1 MDNKFDKNDLN
12 EAEYSSA
19 DNDFKSLYG
28 LTPIVENTIKLTLKK
43 KNRQGLKR
51 LIEPLHPADQ
61 ADMIERLSNE
71 NLNSFLNLLGK
82 TLDPEVLVYL
92 DHNVQEKVIDFI
104 GTRGLAKAIPELH
117 SDDAV
122 EILQELEEKDRKVVI
137 KQLPKADRIL
147 VEEALSFPE
156 SSAGRLM
163 QREFLAFPSNW
174 TVGQTIDHMRTK
186 SQDEEENF
194 YSIYIVD
201 PAQRLLGVISLSK
214 LLSAKRPIRLN
225 DLMQANPRSA
235 NPRSVNVDTD
245 QEEVALLFQQYGL
258 VNMPVT
264 DVANR
269 LLGVILVD
277 DIVDVIN
284 EEVEE
289 DLQGLA
295 GVSDFSIRSSFVE
308 TVKGRFSWLIL
319 NMFTAILASSVIG
332 LFQDEIEKL
341 VALAVLMP
349 IVASMGGNAGTQ
361 TVTVA
366 VRALATRQLNYTNLQ
381 KFVFKETWVGLVNG
395 VIFAFLSVLLAYLWF
410 GDKQIAF
417 IMGLAMIANLLFAG
431 ILGTLIPL
439 TLEKLKIDPAISSS
453 VFLTTATDV
462 IGFFTF
468 LGLSALVI
476 L

>member
-1 MDNKFDKNDLN
+1 MVHNDEKIKLDQN
-12 EAEYSSA
+12 ITN
-19 DNDFKSLYG
+19 NDDSNFKSLYG
-28 LTPIVENTIKLTLKK
+28 LTPVVENTIINAISNKNARSLKK
-43 KNRQGLKR
+43 

-61 ADMIERLSNE
+61 ADMLERLADEQISD
-71 NLNSFLNLLGK
+71 FLGLLGK
-82 TLDPEVLVYL
+82 SLDPEVLVYL
-92 DHNVQEKVIDFI
+92 DLNVQEKVIDFI
-104 GTRGLAKAIPELH
+104 GPKALAKAIPELH

-122 EILQELEEKDRKVVI
+122 EILQELEEADRNVII
-137 KQLPKADRIL
+137 KQLPKSDRIL

-163 QREFLAFPSNW
+163 QREFLAFPGNW
-174 TVGQTIDHMRTK
+174 TVGQTIDHMRDQP
-186 SQDEEENF
+186 QDNEDNF
-194 YSIYIVD
+194 YSVYIVD
-201 PAQRLLGVISLSK
+201 PAHRLLGVISLSR
-214 LLSAKRPIRLN
+214 LLSAKRPVRLN
-225 DLMQANPRSA
+225 NLMEA
-235 NPRSVNVDTD
+235 NPRSVNVETD
-245 QEEVALLFQQYGL
+245 QEEVSLLFQQYGL
-258 VNMPVT
+258 VNMPVI
-264 DVANR
+264 DKVGR
-269 LLGVILVD
+269 LLGVIIVD

-284 EEVEE
+284 EEAEE
-289 DLQGLA
+289 DLQGLT
-295 GVSDFSIRSSFVE
+295 GVSNLSITASFIE
-308 TVKGRFSWLIL
+308 TIKGRFSWLIL
-319 NMFTAILASSVIG
+319 NMFTAILASTVIG
-332 LFQDEIEKL
+332 LFQEEIEKL

-381 KFVFKETWVGLVNG
+381 KFVLKETWLGLVNG
-395 VIFAFLSVLLAYLWF
+395 FLFAVLSVLLAYLWF
-410 GDKQIAF
+410 GDKQIAL

-439 TLEKLKIDPAISSS
+439 TLEKFNIDPAISSS

>member
-1 MDNKFDKNDLN
+1 MENKFQKNDLS
-12 EAEYSSA
+12 EVDYSSA
-19 DNDFKSLYG
+19 GNDFNSLYG
-28 LTPIVENTIKLTLKK
+28 LSSGVEEAILLTINK
-43 KNRQGLKR
+43 KNRQGLIK
-51 LIEPLHPADQ
+51 LVAPLHPADQ
-61 ADMIERLSNE
+61 ADMIERLSVE
-71 NLNSFLNLLGK
+71 KLNSFLNLLGK
-82 TLDPEVLVYL
+82 ALDPEVLVYL

-104 GTRGLAKAIPELH
+104 GTKALARAIPELH
-117 SDDAV
+117 SDDAI
-122 EILQELEEKDRKVVI
+122 EILEELEEKDRNVVI
-137 KQLPKADRIL
+137 KQLPKANRIL

-163 QREFLAFPSNW
+163 QREFLAFPENW
-174 TVGQTIDHMRTK
+174 TVGQTIEHMRTQP
-186 SQDEEENF
+186 QDEEENF
-194 YSIYIVD
+194 YSIYIID
-201 PAQRLLGVISLSK
+201 PGHRLLGVISLSK
-214 LLSAKRPIRLN
+214 LLSAKTQIKLN
-225 DLMQANPRSA
+225 DLMQI
-235 NPRSVNVDTD
+235 NPRSVHVDTD

-258 VNMPVT
+258 VNMPVI
-264 DVANR
+264 DLADR
-269 LLGVILVD
+269 LLGVIIVD

-295 GVSDFSIRSSFVE
+295 GVSDFSIRSSFLE
-308 TVKGRFSWLIL
+308 TAKGRFSWLIL

-332 LFQDEIEKL
+332 LFQEEIEKL

-366 VRALATRQLNYTNLQ
+366 VRALATRQLDYSNLQ
-381 KFVFKETWVGLVNG
+381 KFVLKETWVGLING
-395 VIFAFLSVLLAYLWF
+395 IIFSFLSVLLAYLWF
-410 GDKQIAF
+410 GDKQIAI

-439 TLEKLKIDPAISSS
+439 TLEKFKIDPAISSS

>member
-1 MDNKFDKNDLN
+1 MDLKENKN
-12 EAEYSSA
+12 YSEIEDVSKTET
-19 DNDFKSLYG
+19 NFRSLYG
-28 LTPIVENTIKLTLKK
+28 LTPEVENAISISIEKNNKLELLK
-43 KNRQGLKR
+43 
-51 LIEPLHPADQ
+51 LISPLHPADQ
-61 ADMIERLSNE
+61 ADMLERLTSE
-71 NLNSFLNLLGK
+71 KLVTAISLLGK
-82 TLDPEVLVYL
+82 ELDPEVLVYL
-92 DHNVQEKVIDFI
+92 DQNVQEKVIDII
-104 GTRGLAKAIPELH
+104 GPRALARAIPILH

-122 EILQELEEKDRKVVI
+122 DILQELEEEERKVVI

-156 SSAGRLM
+156 ESAGRLM

-186 SQDEEENF
+186 PQEEDSF
-194 YSIYIVD
+194 YSIYVVD
-201 PAQRLLGVISLSK
+201 PAHRLLGVISLSK
-214 LLSAKRPIRLN
+214 LLSAKRPVRLK
-225 DLMQANPRSA
+225 DLMVTS
-235 NPRSVNVDTD
+235 PRSVNVETD

-258 VNMPVT
+258 VDMPVI
-264 DVANR
+264 DNINR
-269 LLGVILVD
+269 LLGVIIVD

-284 EEVEE
+284 EEAEE
-289 DLQGLA
+289 DLQGLT
-295 GVSDFSIRSSFVE
+295 GVSDLSISSSFVE

-319 NMFTAILASSVIG
+319 NMLTAILASSVIG
-332 LFQDEIEKL
+332 LFQEEIEKL

-381 KFVFKETWVGLVNG
+381 KFVLKETWVGLLNG
-395 VIFAFLSVLLAYLWF
+395 LLFALLSALLAYLWF
-410 GDKQIAF
+410 DDELIAI
-417 IMGLAMIANLLFAG
+417 IMGLAMVANLLFAG

-439 TLEKLKIDPAISSS
+439 TLEKFKIDPAISSS

-468 LGLSALVI
+468 LGLSAIII

>member
-1 MDNKFDKNDLN
+1 MDLKKNKNDLEIEDVSKTGTN
-12 EAEYSSA
+12 
-19 DNDFKSLYG
+19 FRSLYG
-28 LTPIVENTIKLTLKK
+28 LTPEVENAILIAIENNNKQDLIKLIT
-43 KNRQGLKR
+43 
-51 LIEPLHPADQ
+51 PLHPADQ
-61 ADMIERLSNE
+61 ADMLERLTGDELVTAIS
-71 NLNSFLNLLGK
+71 LLGK
-82 TLDPEVLVYL
+82 ALDPEVLVYL
-92 DHNVQEKVIDFI
+92 DQNVQENVIDII
-104 GTRGLAKAIPELH
+104 GPRALARAIPVLH

-122 EILQELEEKDRKVVI
+122 DILQELREEERKVVI

-156 SSAGRLM
+156 ESAGRLM

-174 TVGQTIDHMRTK
+174 TVGQTIDHMRGK
-186 SQDEEENF
+186 PQEEDNF
-194 YSIYIVD
+194 YSIYVVD
-201 PAQRLLGVISLSK
+201 PAHRLLGVISLSK
-214 LLSAKRPIRLN
+214 LLSAKRSIRLK
-225 DLMQANPRSA
+225 DLMVNS
-235 NPRSVNVDTD
+235 PRSVNVETD

-258 VNMPVT
+258 VDMPVI
-264 DVANR
+264 DNINR
-269 LLGVILVD
+269 LLGVIIVD

-284 EEVEE
+284 EEAEE
-289 DLQGLA
+289 DLQGLT
-295 GVSDFSIRSSFVE
+295 GVSDLSISSSFIE

-319 NMFTAILASSVIG
+319 NMITAILASSVIG
-332 LFQDEIEKL
+332 LFQEEIEKL

-381 KFVFKETWVGLVNG
+381 KFVLKETWVGLLNG
-395 VIFAFLSVLLAYLWF
+395 LLFALLSALLAYLWF
-410 GDKQIAF
+410 DDELIAI
-417 IMGLAMIANLLFAG
+417 IMGLAMVANLLFAG

-439 TLEKLKIDPAISSS
+439 TLEKFKIDPAISSS

-468 LGLSALVI
+468 LGLSAIVI

>member
-1 MDNKFDKNDLN
+1 MVHNYEKIKLDENFSNNDDSN
-12 EAEYSSA
+12 
-19 DNDFKSLYG
+19 FKSLYG
-28 LTPIVENTIKLTLKK
+28 LTPVVENTIINAISNKNARSLKK
-43 KNRQGLKR
+43 

-61 ADMIERLSNE
+61 ADMLERLTDEQISD
-71 NLNSFLNLLGK
+71 FLGLLGK
-82 TLDPEVLVYL
+82 SLDPEVLVYL
-92 DHNVQEKVIDFI
+92 DLNVQEKVIDFI
-104 GTRGLAKAIPELH
+104 GPKALAKAIPELH

-122 EILQELEEKDRKVVI
+122 EILQELEEADRNVII
-137 KQLPKADRIL
+137 KQLPKSDRIL

-163 QREFLAFPSNW
+163 QREFLAFPGNW
-174 TVGQTIDHMRTK
+174 TVGQTIDHMRDQP
-186 SQDEEENF
+186 QDNEDNF
-194 YSIYIVD
+194 YSVYIVD
-201 PAQRLLGVISLSK
+201 PAHRLLGVISLSR
-214 LLSAKRPIRLN
+214 LLSAKRPVRLN
-225 DLMQANPRSA
+225 NLMEA
-235 NPRSVNVDTD
+235 NPRSVNVETD
-245 QEEVALLFQQYGL
+245 QEEVSLLFQQYGL
-258 VNMPVT
+258 VNMPVI
-264 DVANR
+264 DKVGR
-269 LLGVILVD
+269 LLGVIIVD

-284 EEVEE
+284 EEAEE
-289 DLQGLA
+289 DLQGLT
-295 GVSDFSIRSSFVE
+295 GVSNLSITASFVE
-308 TVKGRFSWLIL
+308 TIKGRFSWLIL
-319 NMFTAILASSVIG
+319 NMFTAILASTVIG
-332 LFQDEIEKL
+332 LFQEEIEKL

-381 KFVFKETWVGLVNG
+381 KFVLKETWLGLVNG
-395 VIFAFLSVLLAYLWF
+395 FLFAVLSVLLAYLWF
-410 GDKQIAF
+410 GDKQIAL

-439 TLEKLKIDPAISSS
+439 TLEKFNIDPAISSS